1 MSLTDA
7 QLFSMWGPKCSG
19 KSAEVSLH
27 GRGVVTVAPAIIPAV
42 RALNSCLIHWN
53 YQTRAADTGA
63 FNCRKK
69 VGSNGWSVHSL
80 KIALDI
86 NWQSNPY
93 GRRLITNFPPPMRAA
108 IKGIRTN
115 NGKQVWEWGGDWDG
129 NKDAMHWQICC
140 SPRDLATGIN
150 MYTVPGG
157 AVTPPPYVP
166 PAPAP
171 APTPAPQPQ
180 PQPTPIFTTKD
191 NDMKL
196 FRDFRGGIWIVL
208 STGRR
213 RHVTEGGAVP
223 ILQSLLGVTLF
234 DLGPGSPFQNE
245 LLSLLIEQAFP
256 PE

>member
-19 KSAEVSLH
+19 KSAEVSLY

-42 RALNSCLIHWN
+42 KALNACLIAWK
-53 YQTRAADTGA
+53 YETRAADTGA

-93 GRRLITNFPPPMRAA
+93 GRRLVTNFPPAMRTA
-108 IKGIRTN
+108 IKAIRTN

-140 SPRDLATGIN
+140 SPRDIATGIN
-150 MYTVPGG
+150 LHTLPG
-157 AVTPPPYVP
+157 ASATNPPPIVLP
-166 PAPAP
+166 PVYIPP
-171 APTPAPQPQ
+171 APTPGGKVFPL
-180 PQPTPIFTTKD
+180 PTFVQ
-191 NDMKL
+191 NANG
-196 FRDFRGGIWIVL
+196 GGIYYLFGNTLSGIADWDAFVYLQNLHKLAGWDATVHVL
-208 STGRR
+208 PDNVMRSFR
-213 RHVTEGGAVP
+213 
-223 ILQSLLGVTLF
+223 Q
-234 DLGPGSPFQNE
+234 
-245 LLSLLIEQAFP
+245 
-256 PE
+256 